1 MRREADIV
9 KNKSDVS
16 TMLKEAGILFC
27 ITLIAGL
34 LLGFVYELTK
44 EPRRIQQEKAT
55 QEACIAVF
63 PGAAEQGIELRF
75 EDIGYVPEEALAA
88 ELAEDSVKIG
98 TVFAAYN
105 GGTLYGYVT
114 EAVSSKGYGGNIV
127 LYVGVGTDG
136 TVNGVSVT
144 EISET
149 AGLGME
155 APNVLTPQF
164 AGKKAESFVFTKT
177 GAAAE
182 NEVDAISGATITTR
196 AVTNAVNGGLKVA
209 LRLLGGGAVNE

>member
-1 MRREADIV
+1 M

-44 EPRRIQQEKAT
+44 EPRRIQQEKAI

-63 PGAAEQGIELRF
+63 PDAKEQELELQF
-75 EDIGYVPEEALAA
+75 EDTGYVPDETLAA
-88 ELAEDSVKIG
+88 ELAGNKVRIG

-105 GGTLYGYVT
+105 NDTLYGYVV
-114 EAVSSKGYGGNIV
+114 ESVSTKGYGGDIV

-136 TVNGVSVT
+136 TVNGVSIT

-149 AGLGME
+149 AGLGMK
-155 APNVLTPQF
+155 APSVLTPQF
-164 AGKKAESFVFTKT
+164 AGKKVESFVFTKN

-182 NEVDAISGATITTR
+182 NEVDAISSATITTR

-209 LRLLGGGAVNE
+209 LGLLKGGAVNE

>member
-1 MRREADIV
+1 
-9 KNKSDVS
+9 
-16 TMLKEAGILFC
+16 MLKEAGILFC

-44 EPRRIQQEKAT
+44 EPRRIQQEKAI

-63 PGAAEQGIELRF
+63 PDAKEQGIELQF
-75 EDIGYVPEEALAA
+75 EDTGYVPDETLTA
-88 ELAEDSVKIG
+88 ELAENKVRIG

-105 GGTLYGYVT
+105 NDTLYGYVV
-114 EAVSSKGYGGNIV
+114 ESVSAKGYGGNIV

-136 TVNGVSVT
+136 TVNGVSIT

-155 APNVLTPQF
+155 APKVLTPQF
-164 AGKKAESFVFTKT
+164 AGKKVESFVYTKN

-182 NEVDAISGATITTR
+182 NEVDVISSATITTR

-209 LRLLGGGAVNE
+209 LELLKGGAVNE

>member
-1 MRREADIV
+1 M
-9 KNKSDVS
+9 KNRSDVS

-27 ITLIAGL
+27 ITLIAGF

-44 EPRRIQQEKAT
+44 EPRRIQQEKAIR
-55 QEACIAVF
+55 EACIAVF
-63 PGAAEQGIELRF
+63 PDAEEQGIELQF
-75 EDIGYVPEEALAA
+75 EDTGYVPDETLAA
-88 ELAEDSVKIG
+88 ELAENSVKIG

-105 GGTLYGYVT
+105 NGTLYGYVV
-114 EAVSSKGYGGNIV
+114 ESVSTKGYGGSIV
-127 LYVGVGTDG
+127 LYVGVGLDG
-136 TVNGVSVT
+136 TVNGVSIT

-164 AGKKAESFVFTKT
+164 AGKKVESFVYTKS

-182 NEVDAISGATITTR
+182 NEVDVISGATITTR
-196 AVTNAVNGGLKVA
+196 AVTNAANGGLKVA
-209 LRLLGGGAVNE
+209 LILLGGGAVNE

>member
-1 MRREADIV
+1 M
-9 KNKSDVS
+9 KNKSDISV
-16 TMLKEAGILFC
+16 MLKEAGILFC

-44 EPRRIQQEKAT
+44 EPRRIQQEKAV

-63 PGAAEQGIELRF
+63 PKAAEQGIELQF
-75 EDIGYVPEEALAA
+75 EDTGYVPDEALAA
-88 ELAEDSVKIG
+88 ELAENNVKIG
-98 TVFAAYN
+98 KVFAAYN
-105 GGTLYGYVT
+105 NGALYGYVV
-114 EAVSSKGYGGNIV
+114 ESVSTKGYGGSIV
-127 LYVGVGTDG
+127 LYVGVGTDK
-136 TVNGVSVT
+136 TVNGVSIT

-164 AGKKAESFVFTKT
+164 AGKKVESFVFTKT

-196 AVTNAVNGGLKVA
+196 AVTNAANGGLKVA
-209 LRLLGGGAVNE
+209 LILLGGGAVNE

>member
-1 MRREADIV
+1 M
-9 KNKSDVS
+9 KNRSDVS
-16 TMLKEAGILFC
+16 TMLKEAGILLC
-27 ITLIAGL
+27 ITLIAGF

-44 EPRRIQQEKAT
+44 EPRRIQQEKAI

-63 PGAAEQGIELRF
+63 PDAEEQGIELQF
-75 EDIGYVPEEALAA
+75 EDTGYVPDETLAA
-88 ELAEDSVKIG
+88 ELAENSVKIG

-105 GGTLYGYVT
+105 SGTLYGYVV
-114 EAVSSKGYGGNIV
+114 ESVSTKGYGGSIV
-127 LYVGVGTDG
+127 LYVGVGLDG
-136 TVNGVSVT
+136 TVNGVSIT

-164 AGKKAESFVFTKT
+164 AGKKVESFVYTKS

-182 NEVDAISGATITTR
+182 NEVDVISGATITTR
-196 AVTNAVNGGLKVA
+196 AVTNAANGGLKVA
-209 LRLLGGGAVNE
+209 LILLGGGAVNE

>member
-1 MRREADIV
+1 M

-44 EPRRIQQEKAT
+44 EPRRIQQEKAI

-63 PGAAEQGIELRF
+63 PDAEEQGIELRF
-75 EDIGYVPEEALAA
+75 EDTGYVPDETLAA
-88 ELAEDSVKIG
+88 ELAENKVRIG

-105 GGTLYGYVT
+105 NNTLYGYVV
-114 EAVSSKGYGGNIV
+114 ESVSAKGYGGDIV

-136 TVNGVSVT
+136 IVNGVSIT

-155 APNVLTPQF
+155 APNVLIPQF
-164 AGKKAESFVFTKT
+164 AGKKVESFVYTKS

-182 NEVDAISGATITTR
+182 NEVDVISGATITTR

-209 LRLLGGGAVNE
+209 LGLLKGGAVNE

>member
-1 MRREADIV
+1 M
-9 KNKSDVS
+9 KSKSDVFI
-16 TMLKEAGILFC
+16 MLKEAGILFC

-34 LLGFVYELTK
+34 MLGFVYELTK
-44 EPRRIQQEKAT
+44 EPRRLQQEKAV

-63 PGAAEQGIELRF
+63 PDAKEQGLELRF
-75 EDIGYVPEEALAA
+75 EDTEYVPDEALTA
-88 ELAEDSVKIG
+88 ELAEKGVRIG

-105 GGTLYGYVT
+105 GSALYGYVV
-114 EAVSSKGYGGNIV
+114 ESVSAKGYGGSIV

-136 TVNGVSVT
+136 TVNGVSIT

-164 AGKKAESFVFTKT
+164 AGKRVESFVYTKN

-182 NEVDAISGATITTR
+182 NEVDAISSATITTR

-209 LRLLGGGAVNE
+209 LGLLKGGAVNE

>member
-1 MRREADIV
+1 M
-9 KNKSDVS
+9 KNKGDVS
-16 TMLKEAGILFC
+16 KMLKEAGILFC

-44 EPRRIQQEKAT
+44 EPRRIQQEKAI

-63 PGAAEQGIELRF
+63 PDAEEQGMELQF
-75 EDIGYVPEEALAA
+75 EDIDYVPDEALVA
-88 ELAEDSVKIG
+88 ELAGNNVRIG

-105 GGTLYGYVT
+105 NGTLYGYVV
-114 EAVSSKGYGGNIV
+114 ESVSAKGYGGDIV

-136 TVNGVSVT
+136 TVNGVSIT

-149 AGLGME
+149 AGLGMK

-164 AGKKAESFVFTKT
+164 AGKKVESFVFTKS

-182 NEVDAISGATITTR
+182 NEVDAISSATITTR

-209 LRLLGGGAVNE
+209 LGLLKGGAVNE

>member
-1 MRREADIV
+1 M

-44 EPRRIQQEKAT
+44 EPRRIQQEKAI

-63 PGAAEQGIELRF
+63 PDAEEQGIELRF
-75 EDIGYVPEEALAA
+75 EDTGYVPDETLAA
-88 ELAEDSVKIG
+88 ELAENKVRIG

-105 GGTLYGYVT
+105 NNTLYGYVV
-114 EAVSSKGYGGNIV
+114 ESVSAKGYGGDIV

-136 TVNGVSVT
+136 IVNGVSIT

-155 APNVLTPQF
+155 APNVLIPQF
-164 AGKKAESFVFTKT
+164 AGKKVESFVYTKN

-182 NEVDAISGATITTR
+182 NEVDVISGATITTR

-209 LRLLGGGAVNE
+209 LGLLKGGAVNE

>member
-1 MRREADIV
+1 MRREADAV
-9 KNKSDVS
+9 KSKSDIS

-27 ITLIAGL
+27 ITLLSGL

-44 EPRRIQQEKAT
+44 EPRKIQQEKAV
-55 QEACIAVF
+55 QEACVAVF
-63 PGAAEQGIELRF
+63 PNAGGQGAELQF
-75 EDIGYVPEEALAA
+75 EDIGYVPDEALTA
-88 ELAEDSVKIG
+88 ELAESNVRIG

-105 GGTLYGYVT
+105 DGALYGYVV
-114 EAVSSKGYGGNIV
+114 ESVSSKGYGGDIV

-136 TVNGVSVT
+136 TVNGVSIT

-164 AGKKAESFVFTKT
+164 AGKKVESFVFTKS

-182 NEVDAISGATITTR
+182 NEVDAISSATITTR

-209 LRLLGGGAVNE
+209 LVLLGGGAVNE

>member
-1 MRREADIV
+1 M
-9 KNKSDVS
+9 KNKSDIS

-34 LLGFVYELTK
+34 FLGFVYELTK
-44 EPRRIQQEKAT
+44 EPRRIQQEKAI

-63 PGAAEQGIELRF
+63 PDAEEQGIELRF
-75 EDIGYVPEEALAA
+75 EDTGYVPDEALTA
-88 ELAEDSVKIG
+88 ELAENKVRIG

-105 GGTLYGYVT
+105 GGTLYGYVV
-114 EAVSSKGYGGNIV
+114 ESVSGKGYGGDIV

-136 TVNGVSVT
+136 TVNGVSIT

-149 AGLGME
+149 AGLGMK

-164 AGKKAESFVFTKT
+164 AGKKVESFVYTKN

-182 NEVDAISGATITTR
+182 NEVDAISSATITTR
-196 AVTNAVNGGLKVA
+196 AVTNAVNGGLRVA
-209 LRLLGGGAVNE
+209 LGLLKGGAVNE

>member
-1 MRREADIV
+1 MV

-16 TMLKEAGILFC
+16 TMLKEAGILFS

-44 EPRRIQQEKAT
+44 DPRRIQQEKAV

-63 PGAAEQGIELRF
+63 PQAKEQGMELRF
-75 EDIGYVPEEALAA
+75 EDTGYVPEEALAA
-88 ELAEDSVKIG
+88 ELAETNVKIG
-98 TVFAAYN
+98 AVFAAYYN
-105 GGTLYGYVT
+105 DALYGYVVEST
-114 EAVSSKGYGGNIV
+114 STKGYGGDIV

-136 TVNGVSVT
+136 TVNGVSIT

-149 AGLGME
+149 PGLGME
-155 APNVLTPQF
+155 APAVLVPQF
-164 AGKKAESFVFTKT
+164 AGKHVESFVYTKT

-182 NEVDAISGATITTR
+182 NEVDAISSATITTR
-196 AVTNAVNGGLKVA
+196 AVTNAVNGGLKTA
-209 LRLLGGGAVNE
+209 LGLLGGGVVNE

>member
-1 MRREADIV
+1 MV

-44 EPRRIQQEKAT
+44 EPRRIQQEKAV

-63 PGAAEQGIELRF
+63 PKAKEQGIGLIF
-75 EDIGYVPEEALAA
+75 EDVGYVPDEALAA
-88 ELAEDSVKIG
+88 ELAETNVKIG
-98 TVFAAYN
+98 TVFAASYN
-105 GGTLYGYVT
+105 DTLYGYVV
-114 EAVSSKGYGGNIV
+114 EAISTKGYGGDIV

-136 TVNGVSVT
+136 TVNGVSIT

-155 APNVLTPQF
+155 APNVLIPQF
-164 AGKKAESFVFTKT
+164 AGKQVESFVYTKT

-182 NEVDAISGATITTR
+182 NEVDVISSATITTR

>member
-1 MRREADIV
+1 M

-27 ITLIAGL
+27 ITLLAGL
-34 LLGFVYELTK
+34 ALGFVYELTK
-44 EPRRIQQEKAT
+44 EPRRIQQEKAV

-63 PGAAEQGIELRF
+63 PQAKEQGIELTF
-75 EDIGYVPEEALAA
+75 KDTGYVPDAALAA
-88 ELAEDSVKIG
+88 ELAENSVEIG

-105 GGTLYGYVT
+105 NDTFYGYVVEST
-114 EAVSSKGYGGNIV
+114 SAKGYGGDIV

-136 TVNGVSVT
+136 TVNGVSIT
-144 EISET
+144 KISET

-155 APNVLTPQF
+155 APNVLIPEF
-164 AGKKAESFVFTKT
+164 AGKKVESFVYTKT

-182 NEVDAISGATITTR
+182 NEVDAISGATITTK

-209 LRLLGGGAVNE
+209 LGLLGGGAVNE

>member
-1 MRREADIV
+1 M
-9 KNKSDVS
+9 KNRSDVS

-27 ITLIAGL
+27 ITLIAGF

-44 EPRRIQQEKAT
+44 EPRRIQQEKAI

-63 PGAAEQGIELRF
+63 PDAEEQGIELQF
-75 EDIGYVPEEALAA
+75 EDTGYVPDETLAA
-88 ELAEDSVKIG
+88 ELAENSVKIG

-105 GGTLYGYVT
+105 NGTLYGYVV
-114 EAVSSKGYGGNIV
+114 ESVSTKGYGGSIV
-127 LYVGVGTDG
+127 LYVGVGLDG
-136 TVNGVSVT
+136 TVNGVSIT

-164 AGKKAESFVFTKT
+164 AGKKVESFVYTKS

-182 NEVDAISGATITTR
+182 NEVDVISGATITTR
-196 AVTNAVNGGLKVA
+196 AVTNAANGGLKVA
-209 LRLLGGGAVNE
+209 LILLGGGAVNE

>member
-1 MRREADIV
+1 M

-44 EPRRIQQEKAT
+44 EPRRIQQEKAI

-63 PGAAEQGIELRF
+63 PDAEEQGIELRF
-75 EDIGYVPEEALAA
+75 EDTGYVPDEALAA
-88 ELAEDSVKIG
+88 ELAENNVRIG
-98 TVFAAYN
+98 TVFSAYN
-105 GGTLYGYVT
+105 SGTLYGYVV
-114 EAVSSKGYGGNIV
+114 ESVSTKGYGGNIV
-127 LYVGVGTDG
+127 LYVGVGLDG
-136 TVNGVSVT
+136 TVNGVSIT
-144 EISET
+144 EIKET

-164 AGKKAESFVFTKT
+164 AGKRVDSFVYTKS

-182 NEVDAISGATITTR
+182 NEVDVISGATITTK
-196 AVTNAVNGGLKVA
+196 AVTNATNGGLKVA
-209 LRLLGGGAVNE
+209 LLLLGGGAGNE

>member
-1 MRREADIV
+1 M
-9 KNKSDVS
+9 KSKGDVS

-44 EPRRIQQEKAT
+44 EPRRIQQEKAI

-63 PGAAEQGIELRF
+63 PDAKEQGIELQF
-75 EDIGYVPEEALAA
+75 EDIGYVPDETLAA
-88 ELAEDSVKIG
+88 ELAENKVRIG

-105 GGTLYGYVT
+105 NDTLYGYVV
-114 EAVSSKGYGGNIV
+114 ESVSTKGYGGNIV

-136 TVNGVSVT
+136 TVNGVSIT

-155 APNVLTPQF
+155 APKVLTPQF
-164 AGKKAESFVFTKT
+164 AGKKVESFVYTKN

-182 NEVDAISGATITTR
+182 NEVDAISSATITTR

-209 LRLLGGGAVNE
+209 QGLLKGGAVNE

>member
-1 MRREADIV
+1 M

-34 LLGFVYELTK
+34 FLGFVYELTK
-44 EPRRIQQEKAT
+44 EPRRIQQEKAV

-63 PGAAEQGIELRF
+63 PDAVKQGIELQF
-75 EDIGYVPEEALAA
+75 EDIGFVPDEALTA
-88 ELAEDSVKIG
+88 ELAENNVRIG
-98 TVFAAYN
+98 TVFAAYSN
-105 GGTLYGYVT
+105 GGLYGYVV
-114 EAVSSKGYGGNIV
+114 ESVSTKGYGGSIV

-136 TVNGVSVT
+136 TVNGVSIT

-164 AGKKAESFVFTKT
+164 AGKKVESFVFTKS
-177 GAAAE
+177 GASAE

-196 AVTNAVNGGLKVA
+196 AVTNAANGGLRVA
-209 LRLLGGGAVNE
+209 LILLGGGAVNE

>member
-1 MRREADIV
+1 M
-9 KNKSDVS
+9 KNKSDIS

-44 EPRRIQQEKAT
+44 EPRRIQKEKAI

-63 PGAAEQGIELRF
+63 PDAEEQGIELQF
-75 EDIGYVPEEALAA
+75 EDIGYVPEETLAA
-88 ELAEDSVKIG
+88 ELAESNVRIG

-105 GGTLYGYVT
+105 SGTLYGYVV
-114 EAVSSKGYGGNIV
+114 ESVSTKGYGGNIV
-127 LYVGVGTDG
+127 LYVGVGLDG
-136 TVNGVSVT
+136 TVNGVSIT

-164 AGKKAESFVFTKT
+164 AGKKVESFVYTKS

-182 NEVDAISGATITTR
+182 NEVDAISSATITTR
-196 AVTNAVNGGLKVA
+196 AVTNATNGGLKVA
-209 LRLLGGGAVNE
+209 LLLLRGGAVNE